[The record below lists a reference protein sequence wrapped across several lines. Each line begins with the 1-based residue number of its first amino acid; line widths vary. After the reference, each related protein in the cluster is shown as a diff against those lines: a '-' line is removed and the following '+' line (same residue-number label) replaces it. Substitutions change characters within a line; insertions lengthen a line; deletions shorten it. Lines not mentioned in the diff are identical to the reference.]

1 MKFVNLHVH
10 SHYSLLDG
18 LSKFYEFVQHAKE
31 VGMSAL
37 ALTDHGA
44 LYGAIEFYQACTAA
58 GIKPIIGVETYL
70 TSRGRHKK
78 SSRED
83 DERFHLLLLAKN
95 FIGYKNLI
103 KLVTAAHLEG
113 FYYKPRIDFELLET
127 YHEGIIASSAC
138 INGQIGQ
145 AILRGSDP
153 DPVLKQYYTIFGKD
167 FYLELQHHPSLSEQ
181 QIINKGLVQL
191 SKKHGIPL
199 IATTD
204 SHYFRSEDAEAHDVL
219 LCLQTKKEKKDTNR
233 LCMLGEDFS
242 FVSWQRTVDAFCDD
256 IPQAIENTCMIADQC
271 DLKIPMGKTI
281 LPNYD
286 LPPEVTTESHLHA
299 LCDAGVEFRYGQEGE
314 QNKEIQN
321 RLSYEL
327 DVIIS
332 SGFAAYFLIVQDF
345 VNWAKKQGIIVGPGR
360 GSAAGSLV
368 AYLLNITNIDPLKYD
383 LLFERFLNP
392 ARVSMPDID
401 LDFADTRRDEVLGYV
416 EKKYGKEHV
425 AHIITFGTMAAR
437 VSVRDVGRVLGAPY
451 TFCDTLAKAI
461 PMHMGLSESL
471 EKVQEFRALYDAHE
485 QARQIVDIAKKL
497 EGVARHTSMHAC
509 GVVITEEPVSA
520 YAPCQYVSPD
530 DKTVVTQYSLH
541 PIEDLGLLKIDF
553 LGLSNLTIL
562 ENARNFVKKTQGL
575 EIDFNTISFDDK
587 KTFALLREGRTTG
600 VFQLESGGM
609 KRYLK
614 MLKPTEIEDI
624 IAMVALYRPG
634 PIELIPDYIA
644 GKHGKRVPTYLH
656 EKLRPIL
663 EKTNGVAVYQE
674 QLMKIAQDLAGFS
687 LGEADLLRKAVG
699 KKIAKLLKEQ
709 KEKFIKGCV
718 KNGVSKSVAEKV
730 FEFIEPFAGYG
741 FNRSHAACYAV
752 IAYHTAFMKA
762 NYPAEFMAALLTS
775 DQDAIDRIAV
785 EVEECRQM
793 GIEVLQ
799 PDVNE
804 SDVMF
809 TAVAHAEKSA
819 PDTIRFGLLA
829 VKNVGEHIAQEIITE
844 REKNGTYANLENFLQ
859 RVQDKDMNKK
869 SLESL
874 IRSGAL
880 DRFGDR
886 NEMYYNSDK
895 LLSFNRKISQ
905 EQHTRQTSLFGSS
918 FSVSTLRLDP
928 APALDTQEKLA
939 WERELLGLYISQH
952 PMQGITDLVRRYV
965 IPCRQAKSGR
975 DGTPVK
981 VCGVITQSKKILTR
995 KNEPMLFAK
1004 IEDTSDSIEVIVF
1017 PKLYKDTLAL
1027 WQDGSIIAID
1037 GAISLKD
1044 AETKII
1050 CNKARLIDAAVIAN
1064 LKDIAKKD
1072 AAQPHYEEPVPT
1084 LKDTYEELVEQNFL
1098 YEFPLSSFEE

>member
-18 LSKFYEFVQHAKE
+18 LTKFHEFVQHAKE
-31 VGMSAL
+31 VGMPAL
-37 ALTDHGA
+37 ALTDHGSM
-44 LYGAIEFYQACTAA
+44 YGAIEFYQTCTSA

-78 SSRED
+78 NSRED

-95 FIGYKNLI
+95 FTGYKNLI
-103 KLVTAAHLEG
+103 QLVTTAHLEG
-113 FYYKPRIDFELLET
+113 FYYKPRVDFELLER

-145 AILRGSDP
+145 ALLHGGDP
-153 DPVLKQYYTIFGKD
+153 DAVLKQYYNIFEKD

-181 QIINKGLVQL
+181 QVINKGLIQL

-199 IATTD
+199 IATSD
-204 SHYFRSEDAEAHDVL
+204 SHYFQPQDAEAHDVL
-219 LCLQTKKEKKDTNR
+219 LCLQTKKEKKDPNR

-242 FVSWQRTVDAFCDD
+242 FVNWKNTVDAFYEDY
-256 IPQAIENTCMIADQC
+256 PHAIDNTCMIADQC
-271 DLKIPMGKTI
+271 NLEIPMGKTI
-281 LPNYD
+281 LPHYD
-286 LPPEVTTESHLHA
+286 LPINVTTESHLRA
-299 LCDAGVEFRYGQEGE
+299 LCDAGIEFRYGAEGTR
-314 QNKEIQN
+314 NKEIQD

-327 DVIIS
+327 DVINS

-345 VNWAKKQGIIVGPGR
+345 VNWAKKQGIVVGPGR

-368 AYLLNITNIDPLKYD
+368 AYLLNITNIDPLAYD

-416 EKKYGKEHV
+416 EQKYGKGHV

-451 TFCDTLAKAI
+451 AFCDTLAKAI

-471 EKVQEFRALYDAHE
+471 EKVPEFRALYDTHE
-485 QARQIVDIAKKL
+485 QAREIVDVAKRL
-497 EGVARHTSMHAC
+497 EGVSRHTSMHAC
-509 GVVITEEPVSA
+509 GVVITQEPVSA

-530 DKTVVTQYSLH
+530 DKTVITQYSLH

-562 ENARNFVKKTQGL
+562 ENARNFVKKTRGVDV
-575 EIDFNTISFDDK
+575 DFNTIPFDDK
-587 KTFALLREGRTTG
+587 KTYALLREGKTTG

-634 PIELIPDYIA
+634 PMELIPDYIA
-644 GKHGKRVPTYLH
+644 GKHGKKIPVYLH

-674 QLMKIAQDLAGFS
+674 QLMKIAQELAGFS

-699 KKIAKLLKEQ
+699 KKIAKLLNEQ
-709 KEKFIKGCV
+709 KEKFIKGCM
-718 KNGVSKSVAEKV
+718 KNGVSKSVAQKV

-762 NYPAEFMAALLTS
+762 HYPAEFMAALLTS

-793 GIEVLQ
+793 NIEVLQ

-804 SDVMF
+804 SDVVF
-809 TAVAHAEKSA
+809 TAIARADGMNPH
-819 PDTIRFGLLA
+819 TIRFGLLA
-829 VKNVGEHIAQEIITE
+829 IKNVGEHITKEIIKE
-844 REKNGTYANLENFLQ
+844 RERNGPYANLEDFLQ
-859 RVQDKDMNKK
+859 RVQDKDLNKK

-874 IRSGAL
+874 IRAGAL

-886 NEMYYNSDK
+886 NEMYYNIDK
-895 LLSFNRKISQ
+895 LLAFNKKITH

-918 FSVSTLRLDP
+918 FVAMSLRLDQ
-928 APALDTQEKLA
+928 APSLDVQEKLS

-952 PMQGITDLVRRYV
+952 PLQDIYTLLKRYV
-965 IPCRQAKSGR
+965 IPCRQAKMAR
-975 DGTPVK
+975 DNAVIK
-981 VCGVITQSKKILTR
+981 ICGIITQLKKILTK
-995 KNEPMLFAK
+995 KNEPMLFVK
-1004 IEDTSDSIEVIVF
+1004 IEDMSDSMEAIVF
-1017 PKLYKDTLAL
+1017 PKLYKETLNLWKEGTIVAL
-1027 WQDGSIIAID
+1027 DGN
-1037 GAISLKD
+1037 ISLKD
-1044 AETKII
+1044 AEIKMI
-1050 CNKARLIDAAVIAN
+1050 CNKVRYIDAHVISQ
-1064 LKDIAKKD
+1064 LKSLAEKD
-1072 AAQPHYEEPVPT
+1072 TLPHYEKEPASE
-1084 LKDTYEELVEQNFL
+1084 DAYEEPYVFNKPFYQE
-1098 YEFPLSSFEE
+1098 

>member
-18 LSKFYEFVQHAKE
+18 LSKFHEFVGHAKE
-31 VGMSAL
+31 VGMPAL
-37 ALTDHGA
+37 ALTDHGS
-44 LYGAIEFYQACTAA
+44 LYGAIEFYQTCKAA
-58 GIKPIIGVETYL
+58 GIKPIIGVETYF

-78 SSRED
+78 NSKED

-95 FIGYKNLI
+95 FVGYKNLI
-103 KLVTAAHLEG
+103 KLVTASHLEG
-113 FYYKPRIDFELLET
+113 FYYKPRVDFELLGQ

-145 AILRGSDP
+145 AILRGRDSDA
-153 DPVLKQYYTIFGKD
+153 VLKQYYTIFGKD

-181 QIINKGLVQL
+181 QIINQGLLRL
-191 SKKHGIPL
+191 SKKHNIPL
-199 IATTD
+199 IATSD
-204 SHYFRSEDAEAHDVL
+204 SHYFRPEDADAHDVL
-219 LCLQTKKEKKDTNR
+219 LCLQTKKEKKDPNR
-233 LCMLGEDFS
+233 LCMLGEDFA
-242 FVSWQRTVDAFCDD
+242 FVNWQRTVDAFYKDT
-256 IPQAIENTCMIADQC
+256 PEAIENTCMIADQC
-271 DLKIPMGKTI
+271 DIEIPMGKTI
-281 LPNYD
+281 LPRYD
-286 LPPEVTTESHLHA
+286 LPTEVTSESHLRA
-299 LCDAGVEFRYGQEGE
+299 LCDVGVEYRYGSEGK
-314 QNKEIQN
+314 QNKEVQD

-327 DVIIS
+327 DVILS
-332 SGFAAYFLIVQDF
+332 SGFSAYFLIVQDF
-345 VNWAKKQGIIVGPGR
+345 VNWAKKQGIVVGPGR

-368 AYLLNITNIDPLKYD
+368 AYVLNITNIDPLKYD

-401 LDFADTRRDEVLGYV
+401 LDFADIRRDEVLGYV
-416 EKKYGKEHV
+416 EEKYGKDHV
-425 AHIITFGTMAAR
+425 ARIITFGTMAAR
-437 VSVRDVGRVLGAPY
+437 VSVRDVGRVLSVPY

-461 PMHMGLSESL
+461 PMNMGLSEAL
-471 EKVQEFRALYDAHE
+471 EKVPEFRALYDTHE
-485 QARQIVDIAKKL
+485 QARQIIDIAKRL
-497 EGVARHTSMHAC
+497 EGVSRHTSMHAC
-509 GVVITEEPVSA
+509 GVVITEEPVSS

-530 DKTVVTQYSLH
+530 DKTIVTQYSLH

-553 LGLSNLTIL
+553 LGLSNLTVL
-562 ENARNFVKKTQGL
+562 ENARNFVKKTRDI
-575 EIDFNTISFDDK
+575 EVNFDTIPFDDK
-587 KTFALLREGRTTG
+587 KTYTLLREGKTTG

-614 MLKPTEIEDI
+614 MLKPTELEDI

-634 PIELIPDYIA
+634 PMDLIPDYIA
-644 GKHGKRVPTYLH
+644 GKHGKKIPTYLH

-674 QLMKIAQDLAGFS
+674 QLMKIAQELAGFT

-709 KEKFIKGCV
+709 KEKFIKGCI
-718 KNGVSKSVAEKV
+718 KNGVSKSAAEKV

-762 NYPAEFMAALLTS
+762 HYPAEFMAALLTS
-775 DQDAIDRIAV
+775 DQHNIDRIAV

-793 GIEVLQ
+793 NIEVLQ

-809 TAVAHAEKSA
+809 TAVTHADRSA

-829 VKNVGEHIAQEIITE
+829 VKNVGEHITEEIIRE
-844 REKNGTYANLENFLQ
+844 REEHGLYTTLENFLQ
-859 RVQDKDMNKK
+859 RIQDKDLNKK

-886 NEMYYNSDK
+886 NEMYYNSDR
-895 LLSFNRKISQ
+895 LLSFNKKISQ
-905 EQHTRQTSLFGSS
+905 EHQTHQTSLFGSS
-918 FSVSTLRLDP
+918 FTASTLRLDP
-928 APALDTQEKLA
+928 APALDTQEKLS
-939 WERELLGLYISQH
+939 WERELLGLYISEH
-952 PMQGITDLVRRYV
+952 PMKDIYMLLQKFV
-965 IPCRQAKSGR
+965 IPCKQAKLGR
-975 DGTPVK
+975 DGASVK
-981 VCGVITQSKKILTR
+981 VCGIITQSKKILTK

-1004 IEDTSDSIEVIVF
+1004 IEDISDSIEIIIF
-1017 PKLYKDTLAL
+1017 PKLYKENLQM
-1027 WQDGSIIAID
+1027 WRDGAIIAVD
-1037 GAISLKD
+1037 GTISLKD

-1050 CNKARLIDAAVIAN
+1050 CNKAREINAEVIAQ
-1064 LKDIAKKD
+1064 LKSISEKD
-1072 AAQPHYEEPVPT
+1072 SQPHYEKSESAPDESPEDLT
-1084 LKDTYEELVEQNFL
+1084 EQNFS
-1098 YEFPLSSFEE
+1098 YESHESFSEE